1 MAETGTHVPQ
11 PAHHP
16 HLRRR
21 IGVLQA
27 TAINMS
33 QMCGIGPFITIPA
46 MVVAF
51 GGPQAI
57 LGWIFGAVL
66 ALCDG
71 LVWAELGAAMPGSG
85 GTYVY
90 LREAFQYRTGR
101 LMPFLFV
108 WTAILFIPLI
118 MSTGVYGFVSYLKYL
133 WPSMTTAESYA
144 VGLLAIVV
152 IMVLLWRRI
161 DAIGRMT
168 AVLWVIMILTL
179 LAVIVAAY
187 THFDASKVF
196 TFPAHAFDVT
206 RGSFWIGFAGGLTIG
221 VYDYLGYNTSAYLGA
236 EIKRPG
242 RTLPRSIVYAILAMM
257 TVYLAMQVGILG
269 VVDWHEMLDPSSQAF
284 TSVASLLLER
294 TLGTTAAK
302 IVTVFIL
309 VTAFT
314 SVLAGLLA
322 GSRVPYDA
330 ARDRVFFRSFAR
342 LHPRHEFPTVGLL
355 TMGVVTAAGFV
366 IGQLTS
372 LTVLIQLLTVVTV
385 LVQALAQIIALTVLR
400 RRQPGLRRPYKQFLY
415 PLPSIVAGLGW
426 LIIYGYADKNAPGL
440 HPIELSLVWVVV
452 GVGAFALWAR
462 SKGEWPFGPKHVE
475 EQYLHAD
482 PRLLELDE
490 EDLAEADAAADTAP
504 RRI

>member
-1 MAETGTHVPQ
+1 MTQ
-11 PAHHP
+11 PLQP

-21 IGVLQA
+21 IGLLQA

-57 LGWIFGAVL
+57 MGWVFGALL

-118 MSTGVYGFVSYLKYL
+118 MSTGVYGFVSYLRYL
-133 WPSMTTAESYA
+133 WPGMTSAESYL
-144 VGLLAIVV
+144 VGLAAIAV
-152 IMVLLWRRI
+152 IVALLWRRI
-161 DAIGRMT
+161 DSIGRTT
-168 AVLWVIMILTL
+168 AVLWAIMIATL
-179 LAVIVAAY
+179 LSVIIAAY
-187 THFDASKVF
+187 THFHAAQVF

-206 RGSFWIGFAGGLTIG
+206 QGSFWVGFGGGLTIG

-236 EIKRPG
+236 EIRHPG
-242 RTLPRSIVYAILAMM
+242 RVLPRSIVYAVLAMM
-257 TVYLAMQVGILG
+257 VVYLAMQIGVLG
-269 VVDWHEMLDPSSQAF
+269 VVDWHEMLDTNSPAY
-284 TSVASLLLER
+284 TSVASVLLER
-294 TLGTTAAK
+294 TLGVTAAK
-302 IVTVFIL
+302 IITFFIL

-330 ARDRVFFRSFAR
+330 ARDRVFFHAFAR
-342 LHPRHEFPTVGLL
+342 LHPRLEFPTVGLI
-355 TMGVVTAAGFV
+355 TMGVITAIGFV

-372 LTVLIQLLTVVTV
+372 ITVLIQLLTTVTV
-385 LVQALAQIIALTVLR
+385 LVQALAQILALSVLR
-400 RRQPGLRRPYKQFLY
+400 RRQPTLRRPYRMFLY
-415 PLPSIVAGLGW
+415 PLPSVLAGLGW
-426 LIIYGYADKNAPGL
+426 VFIYGYADKNAPGL
-440 HPIELSLVWVVV
+440 HPIELSLAWVAV
-452 GVGAFALWAR
+452 GSLTFLLWAR
-462 SKGEWPFGPKHVE
+462 SRHEWPFGPKAIN
-475 EQYLHAD
+475 EQYLNAD
-482 PRLLELDE
+482 PLLLELDVE
-490 EDLAEADAAADTAP
+490 EVAGTAGATDD
-504 RRI
+504 R

>member
-1 MAETGTHVPQ
+1 MTEVT
-11 PAHHP
+11 HHP

-21 IGVLQA
+21 IGLPQA
-27 TAINMS
+27 IAINMS

-46 MVVAF
+46 MVVVF

-57 LGWIFGAVL
+57 MGWVFGALL

-133 WPSMTTAESYA
+133 WPGMTTFESYL
-144 VGLLAIVV
+144 VGLGMIVLIV
-152 IMVLLWRRI
+152 GLLWRRI
-161 DAIGRMT
+161 DSIGKM
-168 AVLWVIMILTL
+168 AQVLWVVMIATL
-179 LAVIVAAY
+179 LAVIAAAY
-187 THFDASKVF
+187 TDFHASQVF
-196 TFPAHAFDVT
+196 TFPNGAFDLT
-206 RGSFWIGFAGGLTIG
+206 RSGFWIGFAGGLTVG

-236 EIKRPG
+236 EIREPG
-242 RTLPRSIVYAILAMM
+242 RTLPRSIIIAVLAMM
-257 TVYLAMQVGILG
+257 LVYLAMQVGILG
-269 VVDWHEMLDPSSQAF
+269 VVNWHQMLDQSSSAY
-284 TSVASLLLER
+284 TSVASLVLER
-294 TLGTTAAK
+294 SWGATAAK

-330 ARDRVFFRSFAR
+330 ARDGVFFKSFAR
-342 LHPRHEFPTVGLL
+342 LHPRLEFPTVGLL

-366 IGQLTS
+366 VGQLTS
-372 LTVLIQLLTVVTV
+372 ITVLIQLLTVVMV
-385 LVQALAQIIALTVLR
+385 LVQGLAQIAALTVLR
-400 RRQPGLRRPYKQFLY
+400 RRQPDLRRPYKMWLY
-415 PLPSIVAGLGW
+415 PLPSIIAGLGW
-426 LIIYGYADKNAPGL
+426 VIVYAYADKNAPGL
-440 HPIELSLVWVVV
+440 HPIELSLLWVLV
-452 GVGAFALWAR
+452 GGLAFLLWAR
-462 SKGEWPFGPKHVE
+462 ARGQWPFGPKQIRE
-475 EQYLHAD
+475 EYLEAD
-482 PRLLELDE
+482 PTLLAYDE
-490 EDLAEADAAADTAP
+490 EE
-504 RRI
+504 IKG

>member
-1 MAETGTHVPQ
+1 MTERKS
-11 PAHHP
+11 HP

-21 IGVLQA
+21 IGVPQA

-51 GGPQAI
+51 GGPQAM
-57 LGWIFGAVL
+57 LGWVFGALL

-133 WPSMTTAESYA
+133 WPSMTTAESYV
-144 VGLLAIVV
+144 VGLAV
-152 IMVLLWRRI
+152 IAVIIGLLWRRI
-161 DAIGRMT
+161 EAIGRL
-168 AVLWVIMILTL
+168 AEVLWIVMICTL
-179 LAVIVAAY
+179 LAVIAAAF
-187 THFDASKVF
+187 THFNAAQVF

-206 RGSFWIGFAGGLTIG
+206 RSGFWIGFAGGLTIG

-236 EIKRPG
+236 EIRRPG
-242 RTLPRSIVYAILAMM
+242 KTLPRSIVYAILSMM
-257 TVYLAMQVGILG
+257 VVYLAMQVGILG
-269 VVDWHEMLDPSSQAF
+269 VVNWHEMLDQNSPAF
-284 TSVASLLLER
+284 TSVASVVLER
-294 TLGTTAAK
+294 TLGGTAAK
-302 IVTVFIL
+302 IVTAFIL

-330 ARDRVFFRSFAR
+330 ARDGVFFRSFSR

-355 TMGVVTAAGFV
+355 AMGVVTAAGFI

-385 LVQALAQIIALTVLR
+385 LVQAFAQIIALTVLR
-400 RRQPGLRRPYKQFLY
+400 RRQPQLRRPYRMFLY
-415 PLPSIVAGLGW
+415 PLPSIIAGLGW
-426 LIIYGYADKNAPGL
+426 VIIYGYADENAPGL
-440 HPIELSLVWVVV
+440 HPIELSLLWIVV
-452 GVGAFALWAR
+452 GGIAFALWAR
-462 SKGEWPFGPKHVE
+462 AKGEWPFGPKQIE

-482 PRLLELDE
+482 HRLLDVDE
-490 EDLAEADAAADTAP
+490 EELADAGGNSVRT
-504 RRI
+504 

>member
-1 MAETGTHVPQ
+1 MTELKP
-11 PAHHP
+11 HP

-21 IGVLQA
+21 IGVTQA

-57 LGWIFGAVL
+57 LGWVFGAVL

-118 MSTGVYGFVSYLKYL
+118 MSTGVYGFVSYLTYL

-144 VGLLAIVV
+144 VGLVMIVV
-152 IMVLLWRRI
+152 IMALLWRRI
-161 DAIGRMT
+161 DAIGRL
-168 AVLWVIMILTL
+168 AEVLWVIMICTL
-179 LAVIVAAY
+179 LAVIVAAF
-187 THFDASKVF
+187 THFSAAQVF

-206 RGSFWIGFAGGLTIG
+206 RSGFWIGFAGGLTIG

-236 EIKRPG
+236 EIRRPG
-242 RTLPRSIVYAILAMM
+242 TTLPRSIVYAILSMM
-257 TVYLAMQVGILG
+257 VVYLAMQVGVLG
-269 VVDWHEMLDPSSQAF
+269 VVNWHEMLDQNSPAF
-284 TSVASLLLER
+284 QSVASVVLER
-294 TLGTTAAK
+294 TLGATAAK
-302 IVTVFIL
+302 IVTGFIL

-330 ARDRVFFRSFAR
+330 ARDGVFFRSFAR

-355 TMGVVTAAGFV
+355 AMGVVTAAGFI

-385 LVQALAQIIALTVLR
+385 LVQALAQIVALTVLR
-400 RRQPGLRRPYKQFLY
+400 RRQPQLRRPYRMFLY

-426 LIIYGYADKNAPGL
+426 LIIYGYADENAPGL
-440 HPIELSLVWVVV
+440 HPIELSLLWIVV
-452 GVGAFALWAR
+452 GGAAFALWAR
-462 SKGEWPFGPKHVE
+462 AKHEWPFGPKQVE

-482 PRLLELDE
+482 HRLLDVDE
-490 EDLAEADAAADTAP
+490 EELAGVGP
-504 RRI
+504 QGVQP

>member
-1 MAETGTHVPQ
+1 MTELK
-11 PAHHP
+11 HHP

-21 IGVLQA
+21 IGVTQA

-57 LGWIFGAVL
+57 LGWVFGAVL
-66 ALCDG
+66 ALADG

-133 WPSMTTAESYA
+133 WPSMTTAESYV
-144 VGLLAIVV
+144 VGLAMIVV
-152 IMVLLWRRI
+152 IIALLWRRI
-161 DAIGRMT
+161 EAVGRL
-168 AVLWVIMILTL
+168 AEVLWVVMICTL
-179 LAVIVAAY
+179 LAVIVAAF
-187 THFDASKVF
+187 THFNAAQVF

-206 RGSFWIGFAGGLTIG
+206 RSGFWIGFAGGLTIG

-236 EIKRPG
+236 EIRRPG
-242 RTLPRSIVYAILAMM
+242 KTLPRSIVYAILSMM
-257 TVYLAMQVGILG
+257 VVYLAMQIGILG
-269 VVDWHEMLDPSSQAF
+269 VVNWHEMLDPNSTAF
-284 TSVASLLLER
+284 PSVASLVLER
-294 TLGTTAAK
+294 TLGSTAAK

-330 ARDRVFFRSFAR
+330 ARDGVFFRSFSR
-342 LHPRHEFPTVGLL
+342 LHPRYEFPTVGLL
-355 TMGVVTAAGFV
+355 AMGVVTAAGFI

-372 LTVLIQLLTVVTV
+372 LSVLIQLLTVVTV
-385 LVQALAQIIALTVLR
+385 LVQALAQIVALTVLR
-400 RRQPGLRRPYKQFLY
+400 RRQPQLRRPYRMVLY
-415 PLPSIVAGLGW
+415 PLPSIIAGLGW
-426 LIIYGYADKNAPGL
+426 VIIYGYADENAPGL
-440 HPIELSLVWVVV
+440 HPIELSLLWIVV
-452 GVGAFALWAR
+452 GGAAFALWAR
-462 SKGEWPFGPKHVE
+462 SKGEWPFGPKHIE

-482 PRLLELDE
+482 HRLLDVDE
-490 EDLAEADAAADTAP
+490 EELTEAGGRPQAGTA
-504 RRI
+504 